1 LTALKA
7 SEVES
12 FVARPDPARMVVL
25 VYGEDAGLVRE
36 RVEALV
42 AKSVDDP
49 KDPFQLARLEGD
61 ELASDPARLV
71 EEASTIP
78 LFGGRRAVWVKAG
91 ARNMAPALERLI
103 ASGDLECRVV
113 IEAGELRRNAPLRV
127 ICERAKNAVALP
139 CYPDAERDLIR
150 LIDQEM
156 RASGLTISPEARVAL
171 VPLLGGDRLA
181 SRQEIRK
188 LTLFARGKTRVEV
201 EDIAAVISDA
211 SMLEVDGLIDAAFA
225 GKRSDVEIQ
234 FAKARTAGMPANVIT
249 SAAQRQLSA
258 LHKARLAMEEG
269 ASLGEA
275 TAIVQPYLHF
285 SRKSAVET
293 ALKSWTAKR
302 LENAMARLAESTL
315 AARKQSSLAI
325 EIVERALLEIA
336 AKAAVKT

>member
-1 LTALKA
+1 
-7 SEVES
+7 
-12 FVARPDPARMVVL
+12 MVVL
-25 VYGEDAGLVRE
+25 VYGADAGLVRE
-36 RVEALV
+36 RVDALI
-42 AKSVDDP
+42 ARFVDEP

-61 ELASDPARLV
+61 ELAGDPARLI

-78 LFGGRRAVWVKAG
+78 LLGGRRAVWVKAG
-91 ARNMAPALERLI
+91 ARNMSPALEKLL
-103 ASGDLECRVV
+103 ASGELECRVV

-139 CYPDAERDLIR
+139 CYPDGERDLFR
-150 LIDQEM
+150 LIDQEL
-156 RASGLTISPEARVAL
+156 RASGLTISPEARAAL

-181 SRQEIRK
+181 SRHEIRK
-188 LTLFARGKTRVEV
+188 LALFARGKARVELD
-201 EDIAAVISDA
+201 DIAAVISDA
-211 SMLEVDGLIDAAFA
+211 SMLEVDGLVDAAFA
-225 GKRSDVEIQ
+225 GERADVETQ
-234 FAKARTAGMPANVIT
+234 FAKARNAGMPAYVIT

-275 TAIVQPYLHF
+275 AAIVQPFLHF

-293 ALKSWTAKR
+293 ALKSWTSKR
-302 LENAMARLAESTL
+302 LEAAMTHLADATL

-336 AKAAVKT
+336 LQAGAKPQAFSSRRTTSSS